1 MWEQFDRDKLFAEVW
16 AEPVQS
22 VAKRYGLS
30 DVGLKKLC
38 SRLQIPT
45 PPRGHWAKLKA
56 GKAVPALPTLP
67 VFKGNPRHLHRFV
80 AQPVKPS
87 GEAPPPDA
95 RLLSVLAFERD
106 PANHIRV
113 PSRGTHWHPL
123 VAATRDALS
132 SGYKDNR
139 GIPIPGGRGF
149 DIAVSAGQRKRAFR
163 VLNTLVK
170 ALEKRGYSLRPG
182 DRHMQ
187 VEMFGS
193 RFTLGIYEPTKR
205 SNYVPTEKELAAKNR
220 GEYSYWPRYQ
230 YTPAGT
236 LEIRCGD
243 GYDAVVKD
251 KVRQPIE
258 EQLNLAVEVMVGR
271 AISRLRYQEE
281 QERLAA
287 IREERRRA
295 ALAQQAIQDAEKQKL
310 AQLIEDA
317 QRWQQAETIRAF
329 LRAQEAH
336 GQQMGGLSDQ
346 QQTFLAWAR
355 AKANWLDPL
364 VMQPDAILDQQI
376 KIPY

>member
-1 MWEQFDRDKLFAEVW
+1 M
-16 AEPVQS
+16 PV
-22 VAKRYGLS
+22 V
-30 DVGLKKLC
+30 
-38 SRLQIPT
+38 
-45 PPRGHWAKLKA
+45 
-56 GKAVPALPTLP
+56 
-67 VFKGNPRHLHRFV
+67 
-80 AQPVKPS
+80 
-87 GEAPPPDA
+87 
-95 RLLSVLAFERD
+95 AFERD

-123 VAATRDALS
+123 VAATRDAFN

-149 DIAVSAGQRKRAFR
+149 DIAVSVGQRKRAFR

-170 ALEKRGYSLRPG
+170 ALETRGYSLRPG

-193 RFTLGIYEPTKR
+193 HFTLGIYEPTKR
-205 SNYVPTEKELAAKNR
+205 SNYVPTEKELAAKSR
-220 GEYSYWPRYQ
+220 GEQSYWPRYQ
-230 YTPAGT
+230 YTPSGT

-243 GYDAVVKD
+243 GHDAVVKD
-251 KVRQPIE
+251 TVRQPIE
-258 EQLNLAVEVMVGR
+258 EQLNLAVEVMARR

-287 IREERRRA
+287 IREKRRQE

-310 AQLIEDA
+310 AKLIADA

-329 LRAQEAH
+329 LHAQEVDALEA
-336 GQQMGGLSDQ
+336 GALSDQ
-346 QQTFLAWAR
+346 QQMFLAWAR
-355 AKANWLDPL
+355 AKADWLDPL
-364 VMQPDAILDQQI
+364 VAQPDAILDQKI

>member
-56 GKAVPALPTLP
+56 GKAVSAPPTLP

-87 GEAPPPDA
+87 GESPPPDE
-95 RLLSVLAFERD
+95 RLLPVLAFERD

-132 SGYKDNR
+132 SGYRDNR
-139 GIPIPGGRGF
+139 GIPIPGGQGF

-170 ALEKRGYSLRPG
+170 ALEKRGYSLLPG

-205 SNYVPTEKELAAKNR
+205 SNYVPTEKELATKNR

-329 LRAQEAH
+329 YAPKKPMASRWVVCPNSSRRFWLGLGLKRT
-336 GQQMGGLSDQ
+336 GG
-346 QQTFLAWAR
+346 
-355 AKANWLDPL
+355 
-364 VMQPDAILDQQI
+364 
-376 KIPY
+376 IPW

>member
-1 MWEQFDRDKLFAEVW
+1 MWEQVDRDKLFAEVW

-45 PPRGHWAKLKA
+45 PARGHWAKLKA
-56 GKAVPALPTLP
+56 GKAVTAPPTLP

-80 AQPVKPS
+80 AQPVKPA
-87 GEAPPPDA
+87 GEAPPLDE
-95 RLLSVLAFERD
+95 RLLPVVVFERD

-123 VAATRDALS
+123 VAATRDAFN

-149 DIAVSAGQRKRAFR
+149 DIAVSVGQRKRAFR

-182 DRHMQ
+182 DRHIQ

-193 RFTLGIYEPTKR
+193 HFTLGIYEPTKR
-205 SNYVPTEKELAAKNR
+205 SNYVPTEKELAAKSR
-220 GEYSYWPRYQ
+220 GEQSYWPRYQ
-230 YTPAGT
+230 YAPSGT

-243 GYDAVVKD
+243 GHDAVVKD
-251 KVRQPIE
+251 TVRQPIE
-258 EQLNLAVEVMVGR
+258 EQLNLAVEVMARR

-287 IREERRRA
+287 IREKRRQE

-310 AQLIEDA
+310 AKLIADA
-317 QRWQQAETIRAF
+317 QRWQQAETVRTF
-329 LRAQEAH
+329 LRAQEAFALEA
-336 GQQMGGLSDQ
+336 GALSDQ
-346 QQTFLAWAR
+346 QLTYLAWAR

-364 VMQPDAILDQQI
+364 VAQPDAILDQKI

>member
-1 MWEQFDRDKLFAEVW
+1 MWEQVDRDKLFAEVW
-16 AEPVQS
+16 AEPMQS
-22 VAKRYGLS
+22 VAKRYALS

-56 GKAVPALPTLP
+56 GKALPAPPTLP
-67 VFKGNPRHLHRFV
+67 LFKGNPRHLHRFV
-80 AQPVKPS
+80 AQPVTPA
-87 GEAPPPDA
+87 GEAPPLDE
-95 RLLSVLAFERD
+95 RLLPVMAFERD

-123 VAATRDALS
+123 VAATRDALN

-149 DIAVSAGQRKRAFR
+149 DISVSVGQRKRAFR

-205 SNYVPTEKELAAKNR
+205 SNYVPTAKELAAKNR
-220 GEYSYWPRYQ
+220 GEHSYWPRYQ

-251 KVRQPIE
+251 TVRQPIE
-258 EQLNLAVEVMVGR
+258 EQLNLGVEVMARR
-271 AISRLRYQEE
+271 AISRLRLQEE
-281 QERLAA
+281 QARLAA
-287 IREERRRA
+287 IREERRRE
-295 ALAQQAIQDAEKQKL
+295 ALAQQALQDAEKHNL

-317 QRWQQAETIRAF
+317 QRWQQAETIRTF
-329 LRAQEAH
+329 LRAQEARALEA
-336 GQQMGGLSDQ
+336 GALSNQQL
-346 QQTFLAWAR
+346 TFLAWAR
-355 AKANWLDPL
+355 AKADWLDPL
-364 VMQPDAILDQQI
+364 VAQPDAILDQKI

>member
-1 MWEQFDRDKLFAEVW
+1 MWVQFDRDKLFAEVW
-16 AEPVQS
+16 GEPVQS

-56 GKAVPALPTLP
+56 GKAASAPPTLP
-67 VFKGNPRHLHRFV
+67 VFKGDPRHLHRYV
-80 AQPVKPS
+80 AHPVKPS
-87 GEAPPPDA
+87 EKAPPVDE
-95 RLLSVLAFERD
+95 RLLPVVAFERD
-106 PANHIRV
+106 PANYIRV

-123 VAATRDALS
+123 VAATRDALN

-149 DIAVSAGQRKRAFR
+149 DIAVSVGQRKRAFR

-170 ALEKRGYSLRPG
+170 ALEKRGYNLCAG
-182 DRHMQ
+182 DRHAQ

-205 SNYVPTEKELAAKNR
+205 SNYVPTEKELAAK
-220 GEYSYWPRYQ
+220 YWPRYQ
-230 YTPAGT
+230 YTPSGT

-243 GYDAVVKD
+243 GYDVLAKD

-258 EQLNLAVEVMVGR
+258 EQLNLVVEVMARR
-271 AISRLRYQEE
+271 AINRLRYREE
-281 QERLAA
+281 QERLAV
-287 IREERRRA
+287 IREQRRQE
-295 ALAQQAIQDAEKQKL
+295 ALAQQAIQNAEKQKL
-310 AQLIEDA
+310 AQLIDDA

-329 LRAQEAH
+329 LRAQEVHALEA
-336 GQQMGGLSDQ
+336 GALSNQQL
-346 QQTFLAWAR
+346 TFLAWAR
-355 AKANWLDPL
+355 AKADWLDPL
-364 VMQPDAILDQQI
+364 VKQPDAILDQ
-376 KIPY
+376 KITNPY

>member
-22 VAKRYGLS
+22 VAKRHGMS

-56 GKAVPALPTLP
+56 GKAVSAPPTLP

-87 GEAPPPDA
+87 GEAPPPDE
-95 RLLSVLAFERD
+95 RLLPVFAFERD

-139 GIPIPGGRGF
+139 GIPIPGGQGF

-170 ALEKRGYSLRPG
+170 ALEKRGYSLLPG

-205 SNYVPTEKELAAKNR
+205 SNYVPTEKELATKNR

-336 GQQMGGLSDQ
+336 GQQMGGLSEQ

-355 AKANWLDPL
+355 AKANWRDPL

-376 KIPY
+376 TIPY

>member
-1 MWEQFDRDKLFAEVW
+1 MWEQVDRDKLFAEVW
-16 AEPVQS
+16 AEPMQS

-56 GKAVPALPTLP
+56 GKAVPAPPTLP

-80 AQPVKPS
+80 AQPFKPS

-95 RLLSVLAFERD
+95 RLLPVLAFERD
-106 PANHIRV
+106 LANRIRV

-149 DIAVSAGQRKRAFR
+149 DIAVSVGQRKRAFR

-170 ALEKRGYSLRPG
+170 ALEKRGYSLSPG

-193 RFTLGIYEPTKR
+193 HFTLGIYEPTKR
-205 SNYVPTEKELAAKNR
+205 SNYVPTEKELAAKSR
-220 GEYSYWPRYQ
+220 GENSYWPRYQ

-243 GYDAVVKD
+243 GYDAVAKD
-251 KVRQPIE
+251 TARQPIK
-258 EQLNLAVEVMVGR
+258 EQLNLAVEVMARR
-271 AISRLRYQEE
+271 AISRLRYAEE
-281 QERLAA
+281 QERLAT
-287 IREERRRA
+287 IREERRRE
-295 ALAQQAIQDAEKQKL
+295 ALAQQAIQNAEKQKL
-310 AQLIEDA
+310 EQLIDSA

-329 LRAQEAH
+329 LRAQEVRALED
-336 GQQMGGLSDQ
+336 GVLSDQ
-346 QQTFLAWAR
+346 QLTFLAWAQ
-355 AKANWLDPL
+355 AKADWLDPL
-364 VMQPDAILDQQI
+364 LAVSDPILDQDI
-376 KIPY
+376 RIPY